1 YRKDAYDPWM
11 MESIS
16 IPTGPNQPAY
26 ITPPLAS
33 YGDGPAGFA
42 YNPGGALNDRYKGS
56 FFLTEF
62 PKGEMQSFKVEESG
76 ASFKMTDAHT
86 VVKGPMLIG
95 INFAPD
101 GALYAVDWAG
111 GYPLKEKGSVWKLD
125 DATQAGN
132 AIRKEVADF
141 LKK

>member
-1 YRKDAYDPWM
+1 DKKGERERFVYITEGSDTGWRCYYQYRKDAYDPWM

-95 INFAPD
+95 IN
-101 GALYAVDWAG
+101 
-111 GYPLKEKGSVWKLD
+111 
-125 DATQAGN
+125 
-132 AIRKEVADF
+132 
-141 LKK
+141 